1 MAEPGT
7 ELFEAIR
14 RDHRAGDRLPKSLAA
29 RHGVSRQTV
38 KEAISTVL
46 PLPHSLPADEEG
58 LGEARQFLDAL
69 LEEDQAKAPDKR
81 GPAFELYE
89 ELYLRTDGLP
99 VSYRWV
105 WEYITDRRSQQHADA
120 GPSVPHE
127 RTWAGNVPSDMP
139 EFVTDLIT
147 CAVRHLAELKIE
159 GTLPAADGVEL
170 GMVSLGTA
178 RARINQALYELT
190 LVGRRVGLSY
200 AQMSAFT
207 GIPEDELAQ
216 QVEHYDRLMTS

>member
-1 MAEPGT
+1 MTEPGS

-14 RDHRAGDRLPKSLAA
+14 RDHRAGDRLPSSLAA
-29 RHGVSRQTV
+29 RHGVDRQTV

-46 PLPHSLPADEEG
+46 PLRHSLPADEEG
-58 LGEARQFLDAL
+58 LDEACQFLDAL
-69 LEEDQAKAPDKR
+69 LEEDRAKAPDER
-81 GPAFELYE
+81 RSAFELYE
-89 ELYLRTDGLP
+89 ELDRRTDGLP

-105 WEYITDRRSQQHADA
+105 WEYFTDRCFQRADA
-120 GPSVPHE
+120 GAPEPYE
-127 RTWAGNVPSDMP
+127 RTWAGSAPSDMP
-139 EFVTDLIT
+139 QFVTDLIA

-170 GMVSLGTA
+170 AMVSLGTA
-178 RARINQALYELT
+178 RARIDQALWELA
-190 LVGRRVGLSY
+190 LVGRRSGLSY

-216 QVEHYDRLMTS
+216 QAERYDRLMTS

>member
-14 RDHRAGDRLPKSLAA
+14 RDHRAGDRLPRFLAA
-29 RHGVSRQTV
+29 RHGVARATV

-46 PLPHSLPADEEG
+46 PLPHSLLAGEEG
-58 LGEARQFLDAL
+58 LDQARQFLDAL
-69 LEEDQAKAPDKR
+69 LEEDQAKASEER
-81 GPAFELYE
+81 RSAFELYE
-89 ELYLRTDGLP
+89 ELNLRTDGLP

-105 WEYITDRRSQQHADA
+105 WEYITDRRSQHAGA
-120 GPSVPHE
+120 GSPEPHE

-147 CAVRHLAELKIE
+147 CAVRQLAELKIE
-159 GTLPAADGVEL
+159 GTVPATDGVEL

-178 RARINQALYELT
+178 RARIDQALWEFA
-190 LVGRRVGLSY
+190 LVGRRSGLSY

-207 GIPEDELAQ
+207 GIPEDDLAQ
-216 QVEHYDRLMTS
+216 QVEGYDRLMTS

>member
-1 MAEPGT
+1 MADPGT

-14 RDHRAGDRLPKSLAA
+14 RDHRAGDRLPRSLAA
-29 RHGVSRQTV
+29 RHGVARQTV

-58 LGEARQFLDAL
+58 LDQARQFLDAL
-69 LEEDQAKAPDKR
+69 LEDDQAKAPEER
-81 GPAFELYE
+81 RSAFELYE
-89 ELYLRTDGLP
+89 ELNLRTDGLP

-105 WEYITDRRSQQHADA
+105 WEYITDRRSQHADA
-120 GPSVPHE
+120 GSPESYE

-147 CAVRHLAELKIE
+147 CAVRHMAELKIE
-159 GTLPAADGVEL
+159 GTMPAVTGVEL
-170 GMVSLGTA
+170 AVVSLGTA
-178 RARINQALYELT
+178 RARINQALWEFA
-190 LVGRRVGLSY
+190 LVGRRSGLTY

-207 GIPEDELAQ
+207 GIPEDDLAQ
-216 QVEHYDRLMTS
+216 QAEDYNRLMTT

>member
-14 RDHRAGDRLPKSLAA
+14 RDHRAGDRLPSSLAA
-29 RHGVSRQTV
+29 RHGVGRATV

-46 PLPHSLPADEEG
+46 PLPHFLPADEEG

-69 LEEDQAKAPDKR
+69 LEEDQAKAPEER
-81 GPAFELYE
+81 RSAFALYE
-89 ELYLRTDGLP
+89 ELDRRTDRLP

-105 WEYITDRRSQQHADA
+105 WEYVTDRRSQHADA
-120 GPSVPHE
+120 PEPYE
-127 RTWAGNVPSDMP
+127 RTWAAGVPSDMP
-139 EFVTDLIT
+139 QFVTDLIT

-170 GMVSLGTA
+170 AMVSLGTA
-178 RARINQALYELT
+178 RARIDQVLWEVA
-190 LVGRRVGLSY
+190 LVGRRSGLSY

-216 QVEHYDRLMTS
+216 QAERYDRLMTS

>member
-1 MAEPGT
+1 MADPGT

-14 RDHRAGDRLPKSLAA
+14 RDHRAGDRLPRSLAA
-29 RHGVSRQTV
+29 RHGVARQTV

-58 LGEARQFLDAL
+58 LEQARQFLDAL
-69 LEEDQAKAPDKR
+69 LEDDQAKASEER
-81 GPAFELYE
+81 RSAFELYE
-89 ELYLRTDGLP
+89 ELNRRTDGLP

-105 WEYITDRRSQQHADA
+105 WEYITDRRSQYTDADSRE
-120 GPSVPHE
+120 PYE

-147 CAVRHLAELKIE
+147 CAVRHMAELKIE
-159 GTLPAADGVEL
+159 GTVLATDGVEL

-178 RARINQALYELT
+178 RARINQALWELA
-190 LVGRRVGLSY
+190 LVGRRAGLSY

-207 GIPEDELAQ
+207 GIPEDDLAQ
-216 QVEHYDRLMTS
+216 QVERYDRLMTS